1 MSKSAFSSLNNI
13 PKTPED
19 IRCTGAAAVRFTA
32 VRFTAVRF
40 TVVVLL
46 LGNPRISA
54 KALRLTPR
62 IDTNLRDL
70 K

>member
-19 IRCTGAAAVRFTA
+19 IRCTGAAA